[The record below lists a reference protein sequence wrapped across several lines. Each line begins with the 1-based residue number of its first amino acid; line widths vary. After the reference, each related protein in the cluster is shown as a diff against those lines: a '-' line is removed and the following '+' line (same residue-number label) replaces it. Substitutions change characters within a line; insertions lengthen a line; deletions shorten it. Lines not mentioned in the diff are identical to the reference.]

1 MSDYSPAN
9 DPFSYPKE
17 RNMNCAEE
25 PCMCLQ
31 SILLHAPKLFIVN
44 FITFFALV
52 GIETCAANVGPS
64 IIVSIIANIEGS

>member
-1 MSDYSPAN
+1 
-9 DPFSYPKE
+9 
-17 RNMNCAEE
+17 
-25 PCMCLQ
+25 MCLQ